1 VTAEVR
7 PARRDE
13 IAAIL
18 RLWAEAAAEPGVP
31 DGPEAVEA
39 LLDRDE
45 GSLIVGVVD
54 GELAGAI
61 VAGWDGWRGSIY
73 RLAVLEVHRREG
85 LGLHLVNE
93 AEAFLRARGARR
105 IQALVYANDDRARA
119 FWEAAG
125 YALDERLVRYVRDAN

>member
-1 VTAEVR
+1 VSAEVR
-7 PARRDE
+7 PARRNE

-18 RLWAEAAAEPGVP
+18 QLWADAAAEPGIP
-31 DGPEAVEA
+31 DGPEAVES

-45 GSLIVGVVD
+45 GSLIVGVVE

-73 RLAVLEVHRREG
+73 RLAVLEAYRRVG
-85 LGLHLVNE
+85 LGLQLVNE
-93 AEAFLRARGARR
+93 AEAFLRARGAQR
-105 IQALVYANDDRARA
+105 IQALVYANDDGARA

-125 YALDERLVRYVRDAN
+125 YVLDERLVRYVRDA

>member
-1 VTAEVR
+1 MSAEVR
-7 PARRDE
+7 PARREE
-13 IAAIL
+13 IPAIL
-18 RLWAEAAAEPGVP
+18 RLWADAAAEPGIP

-73 RLAVLEVHRREG
+73 RLAVLEAHRREG

-93 AEAFLRARGARR
+93 AESFLRTRGAHR
-105 IQALVYANDDRARA
+105 IQAMVYANDEGARS
-119 FWEAAG
+119 FWESAG
-125 YALDERLVRYVRDAN
+125 YVLDERLVRYVRDAN

>member
-1 VTAEVR
+1 MTAEVR

-13 IAAIL
+13 IPAIL
-18 RLWAEAAAEPGVP
+18 RLWADAAAEPGIP

-73 RLAVLEVHRREG
+73 RLAVLEAHRREG
-85 LGLHLVNE
+85 LGLQLVNE
-93 AEAFLRARGARR
+93 AEAFLRGRGAHR
-105 IQALVYANDDRARA
+105 IQALVYANDDRARS

-125 YALDERLVRYVRDAN
+125 YVLDERLVRYVRNA